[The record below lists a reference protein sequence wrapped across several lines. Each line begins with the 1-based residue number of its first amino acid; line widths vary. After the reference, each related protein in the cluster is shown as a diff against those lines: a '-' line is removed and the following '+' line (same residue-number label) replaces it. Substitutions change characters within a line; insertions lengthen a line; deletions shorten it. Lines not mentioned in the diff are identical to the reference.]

1 MRYRREP
8 AERTMLL
15 DITRLRTAPQD
26 VNRQI
31 PAEEFADLK
40 EEFRVVGPTE
50 LVGTVRREKGTTVIL
65 EVRVSS
71 VMEMTCGRCLEPF
84 TVPVYEDVRTRFVP
98 PAEFAKA
105 TAETA
110 KRDGKL
116 EADDAGDDIE
126 EGETAGG
133 AEEEVIAIA
142 EYRDDKIDLNEVVRE
157 QLYLALPMK
166 PLCREDCKGLCPV
179 CGVNRNRETCACQQE
194 WVDPRMAALKKFKT
208 RNE

>member
-1 MRYRREP
+1 
-8 AERTMLL
+8 MLL

-40 EEFRVVGPTE
+40 DEFRVVGPTDV
-50 LVGTVRREKGTTVIL
+50 VGTVRRDKGTTVIL
-65 EVRVSS
+65 EVKVSS
-71 VMEMTCGRCLEPF
+71 VMEMTCSRCLEPF

-98 PAEFAKA
+98 PAEFAKV

-110 KRDGKL
+110 THDGKL
-116 EADDAGDDIE
+116 TGDGESGDGDIE
-126 EGETAGG
+126 EGEVPEAPGSEG
-133 AEEEVIAIA
+133 EVVGIA
-142 EYRDDKIDLNEVVRE
+142 EYRDDKIDLTEVVRE

-166 PLCREDCKGLCPV
+166 PLCQEACKGLCPV
-179 CGVNRNRETCACQQE
+179 CGVNRNRETCTCQE
-194 WVDPRMAALKKFKT
+194 VWVDPRMAALKKWKT

>member
-1 MRYRREP
+1 MV
-8 AERTMLL
+8 L

-50 LVGTVRREKGTTVIL
+50 IVGTVRREKGTTVIL
-65 EVRVSS
+65 EVRVSA

-84 TVPVYEDVRTRFVP
+84 TLPVYEDVRTRFVP
-98 PAEFAKA
+98 PAEFAKV

-110 KRDGKL
+110 ARDGGL
-116 EADDAGDDIE
+116 ESGDS
-126 EGETAGG
+126 G
-133 AEEEVIAIA
+133 EEEAESEANADVVGLA
-142 EYRDDKIDLNEVVRE
+142 EYRDDKIDLTDVVRE

-166 PLCREDCKGLCPV
+166 PLCREECKGLCPV
-179 CGVNRNRETCACQQE
+179 CGVNRNRETCTCQE
-194 WVDPRMAALKKFKT
+194 VWVDPRMAALKKWKT
-208 RNE
+208 SNE